1 MNECSD
7 ILKVYCRKC
16 GAPKINNAAFC
27 HICGKKCKLHPTNTR
42 RSNYTRLII
51 VLITMGVICTLSA
64 FLYHA
69 YVTAQKKMA
78 NYDLK
83 TASYEKLNGE
93 FYGIYASPTVNPNS
107 EATGIISLSHKYIKA
122 VYSGGFFYISEYG
135 VSEKDNTTLY
145 VKNENNETSEY
156 LMVNNYL
163 LKTDSFYS
171 GEIPP
176 QDTFDSKHTLF
187 FKDGSII
194 KVVFKED
201 GTYKY
206 TIAGVTYDGN
216 YTRNGYEIIGKSNN
230 NQATQKWIVYD
241 GKLVNS
247 AFKAVTSITSS
258 KHDWI
263 RYNILL
269 YLQDTLN
276 CELRNSERLFII
288 QYKNAHPISLGD

>member
-1 MNECSD
+1 MNEYND
-7 ILKVYCRKC
+7 IFKVYCRKC
-16 GAPKINNAAFC
+16 GTLKIDNATFC
-27 HICGKKCKLHPTNTR
+27 HICGKKYKLRSTNTNR
-42 RSNYTRLII
+42 TKYTKLII
-51 VLITMGVICTLSA
+51 MLITIVIICSLSA

-93 FYGIYASPTVNPNS
+93 FYGIYASPTVDSNS

-122 VYSGGFFYISEYG
+122 VYSGDFFYISEYG
-135 VSEKDNTTLY
+135 VSEKGKPNLY
-145 VKNENNETSEY
+145 VKNENGETSEY

-176 QDTFDSKHTLF
+176 QDTFDSKNTLF
-187 FKDGSII
+187 FKDGSIT

-216 YTRNGYEIIGKSNN
+216 YIRNGYEIIGKSNN
-230 NQATQKWIVYD
+230 NQATRKWIVYD

-247 AFKAVTSITSS
+247 AFKAITSITSS
-258 KHDWI
+258 EHDWV

-276 CELRNSERLFII
+276 CELQNSEELFMIR
-288 QYKNAHPISLGD
+288 YKNTHPISLGD